1 MLKGNVGEIHAQYL
15 HKQDAPLALSPI
27 QVSKTGYPPLLSVA
41 IDRERERERERERGI
56 FCEWGEGTQQLPK
69 KYE

>member
-1 MLKGNVGEIHAQYL
+1 MLKANVGEIHAQYL

-27 QVSKTGYPPLLSVA
+27 QVSKTGYPPLLSG
-41 IDRERERERERERGI
+41 ERERERGI